1 MEEKII
7 HQIQNSLSGLF
18 PLMEKQKKRHLVIEY
33 DQEADVLYLSFD
45 LPQKADETEFFSDD
59 ILIRKKSNKVVGLTL
74 LNFKKKFLL

>member
-18 PLMEKQKKRHLVIEY
+18 PLMEKQKKRHLVIDY

-59 ILIRKKSNKVVGLTL
+59 ILIRKKSNKVIGLTL
-74 LNFKKKFLL
+74 LNFKKKFLF

>member
-45 LPQKADETEFFSDD
+45 LTQKADETEFFSDD
-59 ILIRKKSNKVVGLTL
+59 ILIRKKSNEVVGLTL
-74 LNFKKKFLL
+74 LNFKKKFLF

>member
-7 HQIQNSLSGLF
+7 NQIQNSLSGLF

-59 ILIRKKSNKVVGLTL
+59 ILIRKKSNKVIGLTL
-74 LNFKKKFLL
+74 LNFKKKFLF

>member
-18 PLMEKQKKRHLVIEY
+18 PLMEKQKKRHLVIDY

-59 ILIRKKSNKVVGLTL
+59 VLIRKKSNKVVGLTL
-74 LNFKKKFLL
+74 LNFKKKFLF

>member
-59 ILIRKKSNKVVGLTL
+59 ILIRKKSNEVVGLTL
-74 LNFKKKFLL
+74 LNFKKKFLF

>member
-18 PLMEKQKKRHLVIEY
+18 PLMEKQKKRHLVIDY
-33 DQEADVLYLSFD
+33 DKEADVLYLSFD

>member
-18 PLMEKQKKRHLVIEY
+18 SLMEKQKKRHLVIDY
-33 DQEADVLYLSFD
+33 DREADVLYLSFD

-59 ILIRKKSNKVVGLTL
+59 ILIRKKSNKVIGLTL
-74 LNFKKKFLL
+74 LNFKKKFLF

>member
-59 ILIRKKSNKVVGLTL
+59 ILIRKKSNKVIGLTL
-74 LNFKKKFLL
+74 LNFKKKFLF

>member
-1 MEEKII
+1 MEFVSIKKIKI
-7 HQIQNSLSGLF
+7 RLNRKM
-18 PLMEKQKKRHLVIEY
+18 MEKQKKRHLVIDY

-74 LNFKKKFLL
+74 LNFKKKLLS

>member
-7 HQIQNSLSGLF
+7 HQIQNSLTGLF
-18 PLMEKQKKRHLVIEY
+18 PLMEKQKKRHLVIDY

-74 LNFKKKFLL
+74 LNFKKKFLF

>member
-18 PLMEKQKKRHLVIEY
+18 PLMEKQKKRHLVIDY

-74 LNFKKKFLL
+74 LNFKKKFLF

>member
-18 PLMEKQKKRHLVIEY
+18 PLMEKQKKRHLVIDY
-33 DQEADVLYLSFD
+33 DKEADVLYLSFD

-59 ILIRKKSNKVVGLTL
+59 ILIRKKSNKVIGLTL
-74 LNFKKKFLL
+74 LNFKKKFLF

>member
-18 PLMEKQKKRHLVIEY
+18 LLMEKQKKRHLVIDY

-74 LNFKKKFLL
+74 LNFKKKFLF

>member
-7 HQIQNSLSGLF
+7 HQIQNSLSVLF

-59 ILIRKKSNKVVGLTL
+59 ILIRKKSNKVIGLTL
-74 LNFKKKFLL
+74 LNFKKKFLF

>member
-7 HQIQNSLSGLF
+7 HKIQNSLSGLF

>member
-7 HQIQNSLSGLF
+7 HKIQNSLSGLF

-59 ILIRKKSNKVVGLTL
+59 ILIRKKSNKVIGLTL
-74 LNFKKKFLL
+74 LNFKKKFLF

>member
-7 HQIQNSLSGLF
+7 YQIQNSLSGLF

-59 ILIRKKSNKVVGLTL
+59 ILIRKKSNKVIGLTL
-74 LNFKKKFLL
+74 LNFKKKFLF

>member
-74 LNFKKKFLL
+74 LNFKKKFLF

>member
-45 LPQKADETEFFSDD
+45 LPQKADETEFFSDN

-74 LNFKKKFLL
+74 LNFKKKFLF